1 MDNFVFLLVLESK
14 YYMAYTWKNP
24 LMGWKGWL
32 TLLGVGGGD
41 WHLWGWVEV
50 IKAFGGGV
58 SGDDC
63 QASFIL
69 ASFRMKWL
77 LSNLFC
83 IWNTDRQIEF
93 LCFLKVCCIILEF
106 IFKLL
111 CSKSYKFQTKKWGQN
126 LTVWSPWIYIR
137 LNRGIPWWV

>member
-14 YYMAYTWKNP
+14 YYMAYTWKKS
-24 LMGWKGWL
+24 LKGWKGWL

-50 IKAFGGGV
+50 IKAFRG
-58 SGDDC
+58 GDDW

-69 ASFRMKWL
+69 ATFRMKWL